1 MSELEKELDEAFR
14 LISGIAVSGDG
25 VELMAAARERL
36 RRAYKLAKKPEKG
49 EREDV

>member
-25 VELMAAARERL
+25 VELMAPIEVGDYL
-36 RRAYKLAKKPEKG
+36 GQVLAKKPEKG